1 MADIVVVG
9 SLNMDLV
16 AKVKRLP
23 SHGETVIAHH
33 FQVVPGGKG
42 ANQAVAVGRLGAT
55 AGMVGRVGMD
65 SYGEILLSSLTT
77 NGVDVSYVTKD
88 SDLPTGTALITVD
101 DNGENTITVFPG
113 ANGRCLPEDV
123 KAAESFILKAKALIA
138 QLEIPLETV
147 QTALRVAKEN
157 AIMTVFNPAPF
168 RRLPEDL
175 LSIVD
180 YLILNEVEAS
190 ALCGCPVDQPHT
202 AIEVGKRILDMGPGR
217 VVLTLGE
224 KGAVFAGPEGG
235 FHVPAFRV
243 KAIDSTAAG
252 DAFIGAFTVALVEGM
267 DVEEGL
273 RYGCASGAI
282 ATTRMGAQTSL
293 PTRDEIK
300 ELLGFSKLRRFQSYD
315 LEGLA

>member
-23 SHGETVIAHH
+23 SYGETVIAHH
-33 FQVVPGGKG
+33 FQMAPGGKG
-42 ANQAVAVGRLGAT
+42 ANQAVAARRLGAT

-65 SYGEILLSSLTT
+65 PYGEILLSSLTT
-77 NGVDVSYVTKD
+77 NGVNVSYVAKD
-88 SDLPTGTALITVD
+88 SDLPTGMALITVG

-113 ANGRCLPEDV
+113 ANGRCLPDDV
-123 KAAESFILKAKALIA
+123 KAAGSLISRAKALIA

-147 QTALRVAKEN
+147 QTALRIAREN

-168 RRLPEDL
+168 RRLPEGL
-175 LSIVD
+175 LSNVD

-190 ALCGCPVDQPHT
+190 ALCGYPVDQPYT
-202 AIEVGKRILDMGPGR
+202 AIEAGKRILDMGPGR

-235 FHVPAFRV
+235 FHVPAFQV
-243 KAIDSTAAG
+243 EAIDSTAAG

-267 DVEEGL
+267 GIEEGL

-282 ATTRMGAQTSL
+282 TATRVGAQVSL
-293 PTRDEIK
+293 PTRDEIRR
-300 ELLGFSKLRRFQSYD
+300 LLGFS
-315 LEGLA
+315 